1 MKLSKHK
8 SKSGFKKNGSRK
20 KNNLRNN
27 RKFHNSHKKNKR
39 RGPLHKK
46 TLKIYIG
53 GTSDK
58 NTPKDTTPKDTTPSS
73 DYKCKYTNIPF
84 KEKFPEYITSLS
96 FDQQKNFFEQYFNY
110 NDNISCPLKAKQFLV
125 VYLKNIWEQSQNKKN
140 IADLKEIWEK
150 DIDPSILTPE
160 QRIQYSID
168 MIEIT
173 GEKPNNTTPLD
184 SSPEA
189 AAKRAEDELQK
200 INNLKQYCVSNS
212 PKLDDTID
220 IPLITALSNEI
231 TAKTTKS
238 NIAKKEN
245 LIKNV
250 NNLDYYFVETTAEG
264 DCMYSS
270 FIYGLLYKKIGN
282 WNKIKGWKPVKD
294 ESSGK
299 CNYIGNLR
307 QVLQNYICTNLDEL
321 LKTFSIGQL
330 DDAAKRVT
338 QGKAWGEETELKLLG
353 KMFNVCIGVFKKD
366 GDSIKNRVE
375 FFDKTGKNI
384 HNESTNKD
392 IFTPQHFD
400 RLCGTDV
407 VFVYELNNAHF
418 QSVISFSNSNPTN
431 QTNTTDSIPGKKNGL
446 GNIDS
451 CSVSEFSKEIPD
463 SQEEALEILSK
474 IDSIFLH
481 CDISNHQDD
490 AIKVLEFYMEYINN
504 FKNKFNFDPVVISQH
519 CKELF
524 KEDMDYN
531 IVPDSE
537 EEANKKFIKMIDLL
551 QTSQKIDDKCAQS
564 IDLALGIYLDK
575 MLEKYP
581 DINTST
587 PSSVPDNNTST
598 PGLDPNNT
606 SPSGIGPDNNTSTP
620 SSVPDNNTSTPGVD
634 PNNTSPSGIGPD
646 NNTSTPGVDP
656 NNTSPSGIGPDNT
669 STPSSVPDNNTS
681 TPSSVPNNTSPSG
694 IGPDNN
700 TSTPSS
706 VPDNNASPSSN
717 QNFPNTIDDKKISE
731 IFNSITT
738 DKQIAQIR
746 LIRFLTSKTN
756 DNAMLVRHVIGF
768 DEPFTMTD
776 VQVSLGQ
783 IDINVKREDWKKN
796 SKIFFSLLNSYDKMK
811 GGGMQSQDGNLT
823 KKDFIKFVNCGQ
835 YRDKTKNLFECNNVK
850 KPTQGTNKPT
860 QGTGSTQGTN
870 QSTQGTNQSTQGT
883 GSTQGTNQSSQGTN
897 QSNQGTN
904 QSSQG
909 TNQSNQGTN
918 QSNQG
923 TNQSNQGTG
932 SNQGTIPTAIPVP
945 SSQQKNVE
953 VTIDESEYNSAIK
966 RVDLSIFVPND
977 SRVIVR
983 DYAKNT
989 ESEMISG
996 LSTF

>member
-125 VYLKNIWEQSQNKKN
+125 VYLKKIWEQSQNKKN

-338 QGKAWGEETELKLLG
+338 QGKTWGEETELKLLG

-531 IVPDSE
+531 IVPDSQ
-537 EEANKKFIKMIDLL
+537 EEAGKKLTKMINLL
-551 QTSQKIDDKCAQS
+551 QTSQKNDDKCEQS
-564 IDLALGIYLDK
+564 IDLALGIYVEK

-581 DINTST
+581 DNNTSQPSVDPDNNTSQPNVGVDNNTSTPSDIPDNNTST
-587 PSSVPDNNTST
+587 PSSGPGPDNNASPSGVGPDNNTSPSGVGPDNNTST
-598 PGLDPNNT
+598 PGLSPDNNT
-606 SPSGIGPDNNTSTP
+606 SPSGVGPDNNT
-620 SSVPDNNTSTPGVD
+620 
-634 PNNTSPSGIGPD
+634 
-646 NNTSTPGVDP
+646 
-656 NNTSPSGIGPDNT
+656 
-669 STPSSVPDNNTS
+669 
-681 TPSSVPNNTSPSG
+681 
-694 IGPDNN
+694 
-700 TSTPSS
+700 
-706 VPDNNASPSSN
+706 SPSSN
-717 QNFPNTIDDKKISE
+717 QNFPTTIDDKKISE
-731 IFNSITT
+731 IYDSITT
-738 DKQIAQIR
+738 DNRLNQTK
-746 LIRFLTSKTN
+746 LIRFLVSKTN

-870 QSTQGTNQSTQGT
+870 QSTQGT

-904 QSSQG
+904 QS
-909 TNQSNQGTN
+909 NQR
-918 QSNQG
+918 